1 MMTGNAT
8 VLTRGNAAA
17 RTRENREYVAVCSKS
32 GSPGSPL
39 RWNQLHGSSCETTG
53 TVGASSERSTS

>member
-1 MMTGNAT
+1 MTGNAA

-17 RTRENREYVAVCSKS
+17 RTRETGNTSAICSRS

-39 RWNQLHGSSCETTG
+39 RSNQLHGSSCETTG

>member
-1 MMTGNAT
+1 MTGNAT

-17 RTRENREYVAVCSKS
+17 RTRENREYVRSLKS
-32 GSPGSPL
+32 GSLSSPL
-39 RWNQLHGSSCETTG
+39 RSNQLRGSSCETTG

>member
-1 MMTGNAT
+1 MTGNAA

-17 RTRENREYVAVCSKS
+17 RTRETGNTSAICSRS

-39 RWNQLHGSSCETTG
+39 RSNQLHGSSCETTG
-53 TVGASSERSTS
+53 TGGASSERSTS